1 MTNGNSKT
9 RSRVLFCG
17 ILCCLGLM
25 ASLCG
30 CRSSRHTVE
39 ETQGELHASVSKVD
53 SDDSIRVAATAGEAE
68 FLCDSVSSSE
78 FAVITI
84 ERDTAGR
91 VIRINRSVK
100 ADSRASASRQLSGSG
115 SFMASGAS
123 HRVSVAAMLDSIS
136 ATKKETAQEI
146 KVKIPLEVVLVL
158 ITAAVIVLFYL
169 YDWICGLWKKHCKK

>member
-1 MTNGNSKT
+1 
-9 RSRVLFCG
+9 
-17 ILCCLGLM
+17 M

-39 ETQGELHASVSKVD
+39 ETRGELHASVSKVD
-53 SDDSIRVAATAGEAE
+53 SDDSIRIAATAGEAE

-78 FAVITI
+78 FAVVSID
-84 ERDTAGR
+84 RDKAGR
-91 VIRINRSVK
+91 IVK
-100 ADSRASASRQLSGSG
+100 IVSSLKAHLRANAFRQRSGSG
-115 SFMASGAS
+115 AVMASGSS
-123 HRVSVAAMLDSIS
+123 HRAAGAATLDSIS

-146 KVKIPLEVVLVL
+146 KVKTPLEVVLVL